1 LIHEEFH
8 QVLLIRT
15 HPAADRFTGFD
26 HWAYW
31 AQENAKLRAE
41 FDE

>member
-1 LIHEEFH
+1 LKHVNFG
-8 QVLLIRT
+8 
-15 HPAADRFTGFD
+15 RFAQLCG